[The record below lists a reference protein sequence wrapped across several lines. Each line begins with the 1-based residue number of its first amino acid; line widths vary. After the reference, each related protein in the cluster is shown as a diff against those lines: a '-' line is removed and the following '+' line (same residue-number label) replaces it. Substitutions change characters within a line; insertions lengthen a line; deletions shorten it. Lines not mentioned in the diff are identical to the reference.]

1 MQNTL
6 RLFLFCLFLLAS
18 VITYAQEQSLPSS
31 LAPGRSSPPS
41 SSAIVKHTKKKKKR
55 FGFFSPQR
63 NAYKKP
69 NVKHTARYEFY
80 ERVEKAAKEKQRMLK
95 ELSKPQY
102 ADFRYFGHKKIPK
115 RRKPNKM
122 RYCTECQIRH

>member
-1 MQNTL
+1 MQIL
-6 RLFLFCLFLLAS
+6 RLSVFCLLILACVTAKAQRSQPNSLDPGFSAS
-18 VITYAQEQSLPSS
+18 VPSS
-31 LAPGRSSPPS
+31 TAT
-41 SSAIVKHTKKKKKR
+41 VKHTKKKKR
-55 FGFFSPQR
+55 GFFAPR
-63 NAYKKP
+63 RAKAYKRP

-80 ERVEKAAKEKQRMLK
+80 ERVEKAAKAKQRMLK

-102 ADFRYFGHKKIPK
+102 SDFRYFGHKKIPK

>member
-1 MQNTL
+1 
-6 RLFLFCLFLLAS
+6 LAG
-18 VITYAQEQSLPSS
+18 VMAHAQKQSLPSS
-31 LAPGRSSPPS
+31 LAPGKAEPSS

-55 FGFFSPQR
+55 FAFFSPQR

-69 NVKHTARYEFY
+69 NVKHTARYEY
-80 ERVEKAAKEKQRMLK
+80 YVRVEKAAKEKQRMLK

-102 ADFRYFGHKKIPK
+102 SDFRYFGHKKIPK

>member
-1 MQNTL
+1 MQNL
-6 RLFLFCLFLLAS
+6 RLFLFCLLIVVCAS
-18 VITYAQEQSLPSS
+18 VKAQEN
-31 LAPGRSSPPS
+31 SSPNSLNPGYSQS
-41 SSAIVKHTKKKKKR
+41 STATVKHTRKKKR
-55 FGFFSPQR
+55 GFFAPR
-63 NAYKKP
+63 RPNAYKRP

-102 ADFRYFGHKKIPK
+102 SDFRYFGHKKIPK